1 MEASQHIFS
10 SFCILIFCYFYL
22 HLISTKPT
30 NGNINQAM
38 WAPLLALQ
46 FIVSACRGRGAALQV
61 SVTSPGLKVVIA
73 WESPGFLS
81 QRGAAEGKTTGQLQH
96 TRGKK
101 KHFFCFSAMAMF
113 IACGWTFLPAFYQVW
128 TFIIIFGFSASS
140 YFKAGS
146 RVCGFS
152 VLEIHGKPLKLF
164 TYLDE
169 DVLSEETKKTAL

>member
-1 MEASQHIFS
+1 M
-10 SFCILIFCYFYL
+10 
-22 HLISTKPT
+22 
-30 NGNINQAM
+30 
-38 WAPLLALQ
+38 
-46 FIVSACRGRGAALQV
+46 GAAACPAVHSFRLQGARSSPPGV
-61 SVTSPGLKVVIA
+61 RDVT
-73 WESPGFLS
+73 
-81 QRGAAEGKTTGQLQH
+81 RAEGSDRLRVSRIPQSERSS
-96 TRGKK
+96 RGKDDRTAEAHTGK
-101 KHFFCFSAMAMF
+101 KETFFFCFSAMAMF

-128 TFIIIFGFSASS
+128 TCIIIFGFSASS